1 MPAETFTKHRVIDR
15 VDSSDGYSIRLRR
28 DRIEYTDQLGTLVI
42 DAEWAPGR
50 GTWVM
55 AFRSSFPDDAQRDQG
70 HVFSNLERAFE
81 AAQWHLKILE

>member
-1 MPAETFTKHRVIDR
+1 MPAETFKKHRLIDR
-15 VDSSDGYSIRLRR
+15 VAASDGYSIRLRR

-55 AFRSSFPDDAQRDQG
+55 AFRSGPRKSRVSAVQGACDGSFGVAC
-70 HVFSNLERAFE
+70 VVA
-81 AAQWHLKILE
+81 